1 MAKAVKR
8 GGVRRLRPK
17 KVGAK
22 GAPSASGDNVRA
34 EGDEAHVDRRGQ
46 ERVRIVAI
54 GASAGGLEP
63 IEQFFEAMGSDSGL
77 AFVVIQHLSP
87 DHKSLMDELL
97 ARRSSMTIRHIENG
111 MRLEANT
118 LYLNP
123 PRTELTLSGDRLYTR
138 EEDQAQLVAYP
149 IDTFLH
155 CLAEERGES
164 AVGIILSGT
173 GTDGG
178 KGAAA
183 IRQAGGLVLV
193 QEPGSAKFDSMPRT
207 ILERDIGALPVLPV
221 DMPALVLSHC
231 RGEPIASGTSPVPAP
246 ETDPEGHIFSLL
258 QQRYGADFGYYKRS
272 TVDRRLARRA
282 SIRGAATIE
291 AYAKALSND
300 SDELEAL
307 YSDLLIGVTS
317 FFRDKAAFQALAET
331 VIPNLMSTM
340 SDQRQIRVWIPGCAS
355 GEEAYTIAILFSEAA
370 RQQDL
375 ELNLKIFA
383 TDIHFKSLSIAARGV
398 YEPPALGALEPELL
412 ERYFEATRDGYR
424 VRSALRRHIIFS
436 QQNIIRDA
444 PFLSID
450 LVSCRNLL
458 IYLDERAQRKV
469 FALFHFSLAP
479 RGYLLL
485 GPSETAGELADEFEV
500 VDGRW
505 RILQKRR
512 DINLS
517 ESMRLLP
524 NSSRHAAP
532 VRAPADSTNRP
543 TTSAQVQDM
552 VQQRRLMTEA
562 YEALIARY
570 APSSLLVNERG
581 DLVHVVGDAS
591 KHIRLKPGMFSARAA
606 DMMGEPLRS
615 AFSSVFERARTAAA
629 NGVATTQRVR
639 QTIDGEPVEIAVE
652 ALKPKRGPQGFYIVT
667 FESLPT
673 ELAER
678 PPLDAPVDMVMTA
691 AFADRIA
698 QLEGELRINQE
709 SLQNTIEQLETS
721 NEELQASNEELMAA
735 NEELQSTNEELHS
748 VNEEL
753 YTVSAEHRAKIN
765 ELSTISADLDN
776 LLRSTDIGV
785 VFIDRDMRIRS
796 LTPSIESTFNL
807 MPRDKGRPIEH
818 VTTRF
823 SGPHLKEAMWVVLET
838 GITKEFEVRVGSSHY
853 LLRILPYRQEG
864 GTIAGIVLVAIDIT
878 FVKRAENLEE
888 FAAVVAHDL
897 KAPLRA
903 IKRAGDWI
911 VEDLGPS
918 VGDGIRAHVGRLAQQ
933 TQRMEAM
940 LDDLLVYAR
949 TGREALAVERVDLAE
964 LIEEVARIYDSG
976 QLQLDVSR
984 PLPTI
989 DTHSAPLRLVLQNLI
1004 DNAVKYSDS
1013 APASVRIVVIEDDDK
1028 LTFQVSDDGP
1038 GIEPRYQSKIFL
1050 PFRKLERP
1058 EEKPGTG
1065 MGLALARRAVETHNG
1080 VISVASNPAERR
1092 GTTFTFT
1099 WPKRIDDDTMAQVG
1113 AAVPGVRKDTGDQH

>member
-1 MAKAVKR
+1 MADTPA
-8 GGVRRLRPK
+8 RPESTRDRDPNFRAA
-17 KVGAK
+17 GLSSQARALEP
-22 GAPSASGDNVRA
+22 AP
-34 EGDEAHVDRRGQ
+34 
-46 ERVRIVAI
+46 VRIVAI

-63 IEQFFEAMGSDSGL
+63 IEQFFEAMGSEPGL

-111 MRLEANT
+111 MRVQPNT

-123 PRTELTLSGDRLYTR
+123 PRTELTLAGDRLFTR
-138 EEDQAQLVAYP
+138 EEDTAQLVAYP
-149 IDTFLH
+149 IDTFMR
-155 CLAEERGES
+155 CLAEERRES

-183 IRQAGGLVLV
+183 IRQAGGLVLI
-193 QEPGSAKFDSMPRT
+193 QDPESAKFDSMPRS
-207 ILERDIGALPVLPV
+207 ILERDIGAIAALPT
-221 DMPALVLSHC
+221 DMPELVLRHV
-231 RGEPIASGTSPVPAP
+231 RGETLGRSAEPQPSA

-258 QQRYGADFGYYKRS
+258 QHRYGADFGYYKRG

-282 SIRGAATIE
+282 NIKGSGSIE
-291 AYAKALSND
+291 AYARSLD
-300 SDELEAL
+300 SDTEELEAL

-317 FFRDKAAFQALAET
+317 FFRDRTAFGAVEQV
-331 VIPNLMSTM
+331 VIPNLIAMM
-340 SDQRQIRVWIPGCAS
+340 GEQRQIRVWIPGCAS
-355 GEEAYTIAILFSEAA
+355 GEEAYSVAILFCEAA
-370 RQQDL
+370 RRLDH

-383 TDIHFKSLSIAARGV
+383 TDIHFKSLSIAARGI
-398 YEPPALGALEPELL
+398 YDAASLRSIPPDLI
-412 ERYFEATRDGYR
+412 ERYFEATREGFR
-424 VRSALRRHIIFS
+424 VHSSLRRYIIFS

-444 PFLSID
+444 PFLNID
-450 LVSCRNLL
+450 MISCRNLL

-469 FALFHFSLAP
+469 FALFHFSLSP
-479 RGYLLL
+479 RGYLFL
-485 GPSETAGELADEFEV
+485 GPSETAGDLADEFDV
-500 VDGRW
+500 VDARW

-524 NSSRHAAP
+524 TSSRLP
-532 VRAPADSTNRP
+532 VQRPPSEPPTRPA
-543 TTSAQVQDM
+543 TSSQVQDM

-570 APSSLLVNERG
+570 APASLLLNERG

-591 KHIRLKPGMFSARAA
+591 RHITFKPGMFSSRAA
-606 DMMGEPLRS
+606 DMMSEPVRS
-615 AFSSVFERARTAAA
+615 AFLTLFERARVSAQAQATATHRAI
-629 NGVATTQRVR
+629 QI
-639 QTIDGEPVEIAVE
+639 IDGEHIEIAVE
-652 ALKPKRGPQGFYIVT
+652 ALKPKRGPSGFFIVT
-667 FESLPT
+667 FQSLKTST
-673 ELAER
+673 EHR
-678 PPLDAPVDMVMTA
+678 GPVIAGEFVDLETTE

-753 YTVSAEHRAKIN
+753 YTVSAEHRAKIK

-823 SGPHLKEAMWVVLET
+823 SGPHLKDTMRIVLET
-838 GITKEFEVRVGSSHY
+838 GAAKEFEVRVGSSHY

-864 GTIAGIVLVAIDIT
+864 GQIAGIVLVAIDIT
-878 FVKRAENLEE
+878 FVKRAETLEE
-888 FAAVVAHDL
+888 FAAIVAHDL

-911 VEDLGPS
+911 IEDLGRHVSP
-918 VGDGIRAHVGRLAQQ
+918 GIGGHVAQLAQQ
-933 TQRMEAM
+933 TRRMESM

-949 TGREALAVERVDLAE
+949 TGREALPVEQVAVAQ
-964 LIEEVARIYDSG
+964 LIEEVSGIYDPT
-976 QLQLDVSR
+976 QLELTVTGVQPV
-984 PLPTI
+984 I
-989 DTHSAPLRLVLQNLI
+989 ETHLAPFRLVLQNLI

-1013 APASVRIVVIEDDDK
+1013 QPAAVRVQVLEDDDK
-1028 LTFQVSDDGP
+1028 LTISVSDDGP
-1038 GIEPRYQSKIFL
+1038 GIDPRFQSKIFL

-1080 VISVASNPAERR
+1080 TISVASIPAERR
-1092 GTTFTFT
+1092 GATFTFT
-1099 WPKRIDDDTMAQVG
+1099 WPKRLESRA
-1113 AAVPGVRKDTGDQH
+1113 DQEDGRLHTEPTFDQLDR